1 MSLAPSGRF
10 WKGDKHLELAA
21 VVVVP
26 AKNDFE
32 VIHAPQPHVLP
43 RPGISRPLYSSLLP
57 ILGNDVLR
65 TWTDRVH
72 KLGVQSFWLTHDPH
86 DENKSYKALDDL
98 AKQGVEQLLMIRLKS
113 YAEMDLADL
122 VRFHCQ
128 RRNSV
133 TEVHDSRGQL
143 GVCVLDHLALPAASK
158 LELPYRSTGSECI
171 PYSFRGYAKRI
182 LSATERQEL
191 VGDSLTGACAMRP
204 FGNEIREQVWV
215 GKNVSLASSAKV
227 IGPTYIGDRTIIR
240 PGAIIGPFASVEC
253 DCVVDYGTS
262 VEQSTV
268 LPHTYLAPGLLI
280 RNALVDG
287 RYLEDLS
294 FGAVVDLHPAGLA
307 DRMQRRE
314 SDLQA
319 ASDVLAMT
327 DSYAL
332 DLPPSSPEWRQVQL

>member
-26 AKNDFE
+26 AKNDFG
-32 VIHAPQPHVLP
+32 IHAPQPHVLP
-43 RPGISRPLYSSLLP
+43 HPGISRPLYSSLLP

-72 KLGVQSFWLTHDPH
+72 KLGVQSFWLTHSPH
-86 DENKSYKALDDL
+86 DNSEAYKALGGL
-98 AKQGVEQLLMIRLKS
+98 AKQGVERLLMIKLKS

-122 VRFHCQ
+122 LRFHCQ
-128 RRNSV
+128 RQNSV

-143 GVCVLDHLALPAASK
+143 GVCVLDHLALPAT
-158 LELPYRSTGSECI
+158 LEKFKPPYRPTGHECI
-171 PYSFRGYAKRI
+171 PYPFRGYVKRI

-204 FGNEIREQVWV
+204 FGTEIREQVWV
-215 GKNVSLASSAKV
+215 GKDVSLASSAKI
-227 IGPTYIGDRTIIR
+227 IGPTYIGDRTIVR
-240 PGAIIGPFASVEC
+240 AGAIIGPFTSVES
-253 DCVVDYGTS
+253 DCVVDCGTT

-287 RYLEDLS
+287 GYLEDLGC
-294 FGAVVDLHPAGLA
+294 GAVVDLLPAGLA

-319 ASDVLAMT
+319 SSDVLALAE
-327 DSYAL
+327 SYAL
-332 DLPPSSPEWRQVQL
+332 GLPSSSPEWRKVQL